1 MATAESVFNSK
12 VYTVMKEL
20 LFKVNYGREP
30 RMGCD
35 IRKKRKNI
43 KEKEFAREMK
53 NRYEEVKSA
62 LVRLQEEMKRQADR
76 NRKEV

>member
-1 MATAESVFNSK
+1 
-12 VYTVMKEL
+12 
-20 LFKVNYGREP
+20 
-30 RMGCD
+30 MGCD